1 MSDKK
6 NNNLLLD
13 TYVVIELIGSGS
25 FGEVYMA
32 RSKKTTDLVAMKIED
47 KKKGSRIQYEYKIY
61 KRLQKYEIDVVPKV
75 YDFIQ
80 TPTFN
85 IMCMDLLGP
94 CLDDLFVK
102 QNKLFS
108 LGTVL
113 KLGFT
118 IVDVIRQIH
127 DANFIHRD
135 IKPNNFLVGRDDD
148 ASSVYIMDFGL
159 SKKYKDSKGTHMK
172 FREGRS
178 LIGTARYASINMHLG
193 IEPSRRDD
201 LESIGYMLIYLAK
214 GSLPW
219 QGLKKKK
226 NQNQIEIIGEVKLAT
241 SLNKLCGNLPDCF
254 TDYLIYCR
262 NLKFDEDP
270 DYDHLKTLFFD
281 TYRKL
286 GIKNDYDWI
295 S

>member
-32 RSKKTTDLVAMKIED
+32 RSKKTNGLVAMKIED

-61 KRLQKYEIDVVPKV
+61 KRLQKSDLNIVPKV

-102 QNKLFS
+102 QNKSFS

-118 IVDVIRQIH
+118 IIDVIRQIH
-127 DANFIHRD
+127 QTGFIHRD

-148 ASSVYIMDFGL
+148 ATSVYIMDFGL
-159 SKKYKDSKGTHMK
+159 SKKYRDSKGSHMK

-201 LESIGYMLIYLAK
+201 LESIGYMLIYLAN

-226 NQNQIEIIGEVKLAT
+226 NQNQIEVIGEVKLAT

-286 GIKNDYDWI
+286 GIKNNYDWV
-295 S
+295 